1 MEKFT
6 QHLIDDAGV
15 TISEPV
21 LLRDIRA
28 HEPDVAVTPGGDVWV
43 TWSERSHTGDLVWA
57 KNLSTERE
65 YRISSRKGVEFQP
78 ALLARGHREITVAWV
93 AYREQYWQ
101 LLARTILDGEIG
113 EEEILYTHPEG
124 LFRPRIAPDHDHSLW
139 LVCERVTDHRTG
151 ILSLAKKESGW
162 QERALTLPASAES
175 CYRPDISQGP
185 ADGLWVSYDAYNGD
199 NYEVFLH
206 RLDKQADPIPV
217 TNNGFQNLHSALASD
232 AEGNLWVAWSSNQN
246 KAYRDRWWL
255 TKWPQLRRFDGQRFH
270 EPCSP
275 SPDVDIYSRDPF
287 QGWEFPEVIVD
298 QEQRIWLFGQS
309 SHTQYAQY
317 YSGKEW
323 SPLYTI
329 SQRKWGSWKPRFR
342 AARAGNAIYVV
353 SFGLS
358 GAKIQE
364 VVTREGKTTPVLRKP
379 AGTLSPQVAPR
390 EIPGREKIK
399 NNQGEF
405 LTIYFGDLH
414 AHSIYGDAVGDVDEI
429 YHRYRDAYDYDF
441 ACITEH
447 DFLDGIELSDS
458 EYALLRSYGERLY
471 QPGEFVTFTA
481 YEWTSPAIAEHTLPG
496 QKVGEGHKNVY
507 YPGREG
513 PLYRYG
519 EEQTSSGAKLL
530 QQLKGKRALV
540 IPHHTGWSGIRWE
553 DHDENLQRL
562 IEVCSIHGRFEFP
575 GNKPIGYRRDHV
587 HLGEFVLDGLDRGYK
602 LGFVGG
608 SDSHGTKWHHTEL
621 EDRDSHVPA
630 GTQVGWKR
638 DAYRGGMTAILAPTL
653 SREAL
658 FDALYNRQCYA
669 TSGEPI
675 VLDFRI
681 NDSMMGSELSTTSPP
696 EIQVQVKGTAALR
709 AVEIIKSGQPLTG
722 MKTDP
727 GESVEELS
735 FSTRDRMIIEGESH
749 YYYLRVT
756 QEDGNMAWSSPIWV
770 TRA

>member
-1 MEKFT
+1 MFS
-6 QHLIDDAGV
+6 QNLIEERDFS
-15 TISEPV
+15 ISEPT
-21 LLRDIRA
+21 LIGDIQDN
-28 HEPDVAVTPGGDVWV
+28 EPDVDVTTRGDVWV
-43 TWSERSHTGDLVWA
+43 TWSERSHEGDLIWA
-57 KNLSTERE
+57 KNLLEDVDFK
-65 YRISSRKGVEFQP
+65 ISSRKGVEFQP
-78 ALLARGHREITVAWV
+78 TILAKGSKEIFVAWV
-93 AYREQYWQ
+93 AYRGQRWH
-101 LLARTILDGEIG
+101 LLCRAILGGEIG
-113 EEEILYTHPEG
+113 DEKIIYTHSEG
-124 LFRPRIAPDHDHSLW
+124 LFRPRLALDHDHHLW
-139 LVCERVTDHRTG
+139 VVCERVSGNRTE
-151 ILSLAKKESGW
+151 ILSSVRKNGRWRDKE
-162 QERALTLPASAES
+162 LTPLSSTVS
-175 CYRPDISQGP
+175 CYRPDISEGP
-185 ADGLWVSYDAYNGD
+185 DDGLWISYDVYNGN
-199 NYEVFLH
+199 NYEVFIH
-206 RLDKQADPIPV
+206 RLDQKAKPIQV
-217 TNNGFQNLHSALASD
+217 TDNGFQNLHSSIAAD
-232 AEGNLWVAWSSNQN
+232 AEDNLWIAWSSNQN

-255 TKWPQLRRFDGQRFH
+255 TKWPHLRRFDGVSFH

-298 QEQRIWLFGQS
+298 QEQRIWLFGQA

-317 YSGKEW
+317 YSGKKW

-329 SQRKWGSWKPRFR
+329 AQRKWGSWKPRFR
-342 AARAGNAIYVV
+342 AARSGESIYVV

-364 VVTREGKTTPVLRKP
+364 VVTRAGRTDPVVKEPDVSVTSRF
-379 AGTLSPQVAPR
+379 ASPESP
-390 EIPGREKIK
+390 PKEKIK

-405 LTIYFGDLH
+405 LNIYFGDLH
-414 AHSIYGDAVGDVDEI
+414 AHSVYGDGVGDIDEI
-429 YHRYRDAYDYDF
+429 YHRYRDAYGYHF

-458 EYALLRSYGERLY
+458 EYAMIQNYGERLY
-471 QPGEFVTFTA
+471 QPGEFVTFAA

-507 YPGREG
+507 YSGPEG
-513 PLYRYG
+513 PIFRYG
-519 EEQTSSGAKLL
+519 EEKSSSGAKLL
-530 QQLKGKRALV
+530 NRLKGNKALV

-587 HLGEFVLDGLDRGYK
+587 HLGEFVMDGLNRGYK

-638 DAYRGGMTAILAPTL
+638 DAYRGGMTAIIASRL
-653 SREAL
+653 SREDL

-675 VLDFRI
+675 ILDFRV
-681 NDSMMGSELSTTSPP
+681 NDRMMGSEISTTSPP
-696 EIQVQVKGTAALR
+696 EIQVMVRGTAPLR
-709 AVEIIKSGQPLTG
+709 AVEIIKSGQQLTG
-722 MKTDP
+722 VKMDP
-727 GESVEELS
+727 GEGVEKLT
-735 FSTRDRMIIEGESH
+735 FSIRDPMIIQGESH

-770 TRA
+770 THA